1 MQFKKNLFDFTF
13 FTLFQYVIFIL
24 VLIPI
29 YEGGNPLNPA
39 ETSFVWNLNFFSDL
53 GRTHYFNGAP
63 NPFWIFYNISLGIIG
78 IGIFL
83 YFYFLSIIITRKVIK
98 KLIILFGSLAGIGY
112 SLISFFPAD
121 LYFKQHIQS
130 GMFGLVNF
138 IIAIL
143 LIIIFINKTKY
154 RQIYYLLLSFFI
166 ILSIRLIV
174 IYWYKHTGDDK
185 ILLLKIHTI
194 IQKLIVLTQIIISFI
209 VLIKLKK
216 HIT

>member
-13 FTLFQYVIFIL
+13 FTLFQYLIFALIL
-24 VLIPI
+24 IFI
-29 YEGGNPLNPA
+29 YEGGNPVNPD
-39 ETSFVWNLNFFSDL
+39 ETSFVWDLNFLSDL

-63 NPFWIFYNISLGIIG
+63 NPFWIFYNLSLSIIG

-83 YFYFLSIIITRKVIK
+83 YFYFLSIIVTHKVIK
-98 KLIILFGSLAGIGY
+98 KLVILFGSLAGIGY

-130 GMFGLVNF
+130 GMFGFINF

-143 LIIIFINKTKY
+143 LIILFINKSKY
-154 RQIYYLLLSFFI
+154 RQIYNLLLSLL
-166 ILSIRLIV
+166 ILLTVRLIV
-174 IYWYKHTGDDK
+174 IYWAKHTGVDK
-185 ILLLKIHTI
+185 ISMLKIHTI
-194 IQKLIVLTQIIISFI
+194 SQKLVVLPQIIISII
-209 VLIKLKK
+209 VFIKLKK